1 MRENTLESLY
11 DLIASRKASLP
22 EGSYTTYL
30 FTKGLDKILKKV
42 GEEASEVIIAS
53 KNDDKQELVGEMT
66 DLLYHV
72 MVLMVEKGV
81 TGKDILDELGRR
93 EGKLSKTQD
102 RPSITN
108 L

>member
-1 MRENTLESLY
+1 MRENALESLY
-11 DLIASRKASLP
+11 DLIVSRKASLP
-22 EGSYTTYL
+22 EESYTTYL
-30 FTKGLDKILKKV
+30 FTRGLDKILKKV

-81 TGKDILDELGRR
+81 TGKDILDELERR

-102 RPSITN
+102 RPAITN